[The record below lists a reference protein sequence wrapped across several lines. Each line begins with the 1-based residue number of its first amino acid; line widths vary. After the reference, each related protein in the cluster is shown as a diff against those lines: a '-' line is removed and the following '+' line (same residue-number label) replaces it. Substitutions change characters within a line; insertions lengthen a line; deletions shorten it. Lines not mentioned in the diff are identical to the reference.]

1 MHPRTY
7 RVLRLL
13 LGLFLATLT
22 HTGHASE
29 VVDYARDVKPLL
41 KNKCYACHGRV
52 KQEAG
57 LRLDAGTLALS
68 GGDNGKVVLP
78 GNGSMSP
85 LITRVSSNDED
96 QRMPPEGSPLAPDEI
111 ALLRLWIDQGA
122 QYPVDEPVAAEGD
135 QHWAFRP
142 IHAVPIP
149 QVNNTQWPIDPIDHF
164 VLARLESR
172 GWHPAE
178 PASPAALLRRVYLD
192 LIGTP
197 PTIAE
202 QDRFLTTPT
211 ADAYGRM
218 VDGLLGRPGYGERY
232 GRRWLDV
239 VRYADSNGYERD
251 KAKPEVWRYR
261 DWVIR
266 SLNED
271 KPFDR
276 FVMEQLAGDEMP
288 EANADTVLAT
298 GFNRLGPWDDEPAD
312 VAMDHYD
319 QLDDLV
325 RATSQAF
332 LGLTLGCAR
341 CHDHKFDPL
350 DQRDYYSMVAVFR
363 PLTRPKTGTVPR
375 VMELTRPLATPA
387 QTRQLHERDEKIAE
401 LQNPI
406 NQILADAR
414 SVFLTNGNSGLPEE
428 VLAVFRI
435 DPTKRKDKQKK
446 LAAEYRSQLEAE
458 VEATL
463 SGSMKKKIA
472 SYETAIAM
480 LRKNTPDVT
489 HGYFL
494 YEPSPTSPDTHILLR
509 GSPGNQGEKVGPAV
523 PAFLVDQQPEF
534 LVPDA
539 FTSRR
544 RLSLARWIVDKTN
557 PLTSRVIVNRVWQ
570 WHFGQGLVRSPNNF
584 GLLAQAPTHPE
595 LLDYLAHWFV
605 HQADWSFK
613 KLHRKIMNSRTYQM
627 SRTSRPDYT
636 AADPTNRLLWRQATH
651 RLEVEVIRDSMLA
664 VSGRMDRRMY
674 GPQMH
679 PFISADALRNHHEP
693 QSPIWPAFD
702 EQAASRRTIYAFIK
716 RTLLVP
722 VLEVLDLCD
731 TTNSSPKRMV
741 TTVPTQALVLYNG
754 NFVNRQA
761 RHLAGRLQS
770 EAGEHL
776 ASQIEYAWRL
786 AFSRAPT
793 TAEETSL
800 EKFYSDELEL
810 LTLDSGQDT
819 PDHLLQRQS
828 LEQLCR
834 VILNLNE
841 FVYPD

>member
-22 HTGHASE
+22 HTGRASE
-29 VVDYARDVKPLL
+29 VVDYARDVKPLF

-202 QDRFLTTPT
+202 QDRFLTTAT

-414 SVFLTNGNSGLPEE
+414 SVFLTNGNSVLPEE
-428 VLAVFRI
+428 VQAVFRI
-435 DPTKRKDKQKK
+435 DPAKRKDKQKK

-463 SGSMKKKIA
+463 SGSMKKTIA

-509 GSPGNQGEKVGPAV
+509 GSPGNRGEKVGPAV

-761 RHLAGRLQS
+761 RHLAARLQS

-776 ASQIEYAWRL
+776 ASQIKYAWRL
-786 AFSRAPT
+786 AFARVPT
-793 TAEETSL
+793 TVEETAL
-800 EKFYSDELEL
+800 EKFYSDELEI
-810 LTLDSGQDT
+810 LTLESGQDI

>member
-149 QVNNTQWPIDPIDHF
+149 QVNNTRWPIDPIDHF

-202 QDRFLTTPT
+202 QDRFLTTAT

-414 SVFLTNGNSGLPEE
+414 SVFLTNGNSVLPEE
-428 VLAVFRI
+428 VQAVFRI
-435 DPTKRKDKQKK
+435 DPAKRKDKQKK

-463 SGSMKKKIA
+463 SGSMKKTIA

-509 GSPGNQGEKVGPAV
+509 GSPGNRGEKVGPAV

-761 RHLAGRLQS
+761 RHLAARLQS

-786 AFSRAPT
+786 AFARAPT
-793 TAEETSL
+793 TVEETSL

-810 LTLDSGQDT
+810 LTLESGQDT
-819 PDHLLQRQS
+819 PDYLLQRQS

>member
-463 SGSMKKKIA
+463 SGSMKKTIA

-509 GSPGNQGEKVGPAV
+509 GSPGNRGEKVGPAV

-761 RHLAGRLQS
+761 RHLAARLQS

-793 TAEETSL
+793 TAEETAM

>member
-463 SGSMKKKIA
+463 SGSMKKTIA

-761 RHLAGRLQS
+761 RHLAARLQS

-786 AFSRAPT
+786 EFSRAPT

>member
-1 MHPRTY
+1 M
-7 RVLRLL
+7 
-13 LGLFLATLT
+13 
-22 HTGHASE
+22 
-29 VVDYARDVKPLL
+29 VDYARDVKPLL

-78 GNGSMSP
+78 GNGSISP

-135 QHWAFRP
+135 QHWAFQP

-149 QVNNTQWPIDPIDHF
+149 QVNDTRWPINPIDHF

-211 ADAYGRM
+211 ADAYGRV
-218 VDGLLGRPGYGERY
+218 VDGLLSRPGYGERY

-276 FVMEQLAGDEMP
+276 FVLEQLAGDEMP
-288 EANADTVLAT
+288 EADADTVLAT

-613 KLHRKIMNSRTYQM
+613 KLHRKIMNSRTYRM

-793 TAEETSL
+793 TAEETAM

>member
-509 GSPGNQGEKVGPAV
+509 GSPGNRGEKVGPAV

>member
-1 MHPRTY
+1 M
-7 RVLRLL
+7 
-13 LGLFLATLT
+13 
-22 HTGHASE
+22 
-29 VVDYARDVKPLL
+29 VDYARDVKPLL

-111 ALLRLWIDQGA
+111 ALIRLWIDQGA
-122 QYPVDEPVAAEGD
+122 QYPADEPVAAEGD

-149 QVNNTQWPIDPIDHF
+149 HVNNTRWPIDPIDHF

-202 QDRFLTTPT
+202 QDSFLTTPT
-211 ADAYGRM
+211 ADAYGRV

-276 FVMEQLAGDEMP
+276 FVVEQLAGDEMP

-406 NQILADAR
+406 HQILADAR
-414 SVFLTNGNSGLPEE
+414 SEFLTNGNSVLPEE
-428 VLAVFRI
+428 VQAVFRI
-435 DPTKRKDKQKK
+435 YPAKRKDKQKK

-463 SGSMKKKIA
+463 SGSMKKTIA

-509 GSPGNQGEKVGPAV
+509 GSPGNRGEKVGPAV

-761 RHLAGRLQS
+761 RHLAARLQS

-776 ASQIEYAWRL
+776 ASQIEHAWRL
-786 AFSRAPT
+786 AFARSPT
-793 TAEETSL
+793 TAEETAM
-800 EKFYSDELEL
+800 ENFYSDELEL
-810 LTLDSGQDT
+810 LTLESGQDT

>member
-761 RHLAGRLQS
+761 RHLAARLQS

>member
-1 MHPRTY
+1 MPLRTY
-7 RVLRLL
+7 PALRLL
-13 LGLFLATLT
+13 LGLFLAILT
-22 HTGHASE
+22 HTGYASE

-78 GNGSMSP
+78 GNGSISP

-135 QHWAFRP
+135 QHWAFQP

-149 QVNNTQWPIDPIDHF
+149 QVNDTRWPINPIDHF

-178 PASPAALLRRVYLD
+178 PASPAALLRRVYLN

-211 ADAYGRM
+211 ADAYGRV
-218 VDGLLGRPGYGERY
+218 VDGLLSRPGYGERY

-276 FVMEQLAGDEMP
+276 FVLEQLAGDEMP
-288 EANADTVLAT
+288 EADADTVLAT

-613 KLHRKIMNSRTYQM
+613 KLHRKIMNSRTYRM

-793 TAEETSL
+793 TAEETAM